1 MSDDKAALED
11 VVADYLRQHP
21 AFLTDHPDLLEQ
33 LELRHGSGSA
43 VSLIE
48 RQVEQLRSANE
59 ELRNRLSRLV
69 NVAAENEQ
77 LMSRL
82 HRLTLELLPL
92 DAPGAFFDRL
102 GKSLNEEFGIDVL
115 SLCLFDASAAT
126 GAGED
131 VFAVSRDDAA
141 LDPFRNLL
149 DEGQA
154 LCGRLSESKLG
165 FLFGER
171 AGQVRST
178 ALVPLGPQG
187 RDGLLALGS
196 GDPDRFFPGM
206 GTLFLGL
213 LGDVVTARLTRARPP
228 EQRRSA

>member
-11 VVADYLRQHP
+11 VVARYLRTHP
-21 AFLTDHPDLLEQ
+21 DFLTTRPDLLEQ
-33 LELRHGSGSA
+33 LELQHGSGSA

-48 RQVEQLRSANE
+48 RQVEQLRTANDD
-59 ELRNRLSRLV
+59 LRTRLNRLVS
-69 NVAAENEQ
+69 VAAENEQ

-82 HRLTLELLPL
+82 HRLTLELMAL
-92 DAPGAFFDRL
+92 DEPGVFFARL
-102 GKSLNEEFGIDVL
+102 GESLNEDFGIDMLAV
-115 SLCLFDASAAT
+115 CLFDTAVAAN
-126 GAGED
+126 AGED
-131 VFAVSRDDAA
+131 VFAVAREDAA
-141 LDPFRNLL
+141 LDPFRGLL
-149 DEGQA
+149 DDGQA

-178 ALVPLGPQG
+178 ALVPLGELG

-196 GDPDRFFPGM
+196 ADPDRFFPGM

-213 LGDVVTARLTRARPP
+213 LADVITARLALSRPA